1 MFYLPMAMEAFE
13 TYRPLLFSIAYRM
26 LGSASD
32 AEDMVQETYLRYRTA
47 QEAEIRSLKS
57 FLMTVITRLCLDEL
71 KSARVQRE
79 QYLGPWLPEPV
90 LTGDAEALVEQRES
104 LSLAFLKLLEELT
117 PAERAVFVLHEA
129 FDYPYDEIGK
139 ILDKNAAACRQLF
152 HRAEERLAAHQ
163 RRFEPSLDAQRE
175 LVGRFLLASQ
185 SGNVQALT
193 ELLAR
198 DVVVW
203 SDGGGKVS
211 AAIRPVYGQERI
223 VRFVQGLL
231 WKSLAAL
238 AMSIETIN
246 GAPALLFWTG
256 ETLFMVSSFR
266 IADGQIQ
273 EAYGVLNPDKLAYLQ
288 RQLRARESA
297 SSTMP

>member
-1 MFYLPMAMEAFE
+1 METFE

-47 QEAEIRSLKS
+47 QETEIRSLKA
-57 FLMTVITRLCLDEL
+57 FLTTVITRLCLDEL

-79 QYLGPWLPEPV
+79 QYLGPWLPEPL
-90 LTGDAEALVEQRES
+90 LTGDAEAQVEQRES
-104 LSLAFLKLLEELT
+104 LSLAFLTLLEELT

-139 ILDKNAAACRQLF
+139 MIDKNAAACRQLF
-152 HRAEERLAAHQ
+152 HRAEERLSAHQ
-163 RRFEPSLDAQRE
+163 RRFEPSPDAQRE
-175 LVGRFLLASQ
+175 LVGSFLLASQ

-211 AAIRPVYGQERI
+211 AATKPVYGREK
-223 VRFVQGLL
+223 VMRFVQGLL
-231 WKSLAAL
+231 RKSLADLMVSA
-238 AMSIETIN
+238 ETIN
-246 GAPALLFWTG
+246 GEPALLFWIG
-256 ETLFMVSSFR
+256 GALFMVSSFR
-266 IADGQIQ
+266 IADGQVQ
-273 EAYGVLNPDKLAYLQ
+273 EIYGVLNPDKLAYLQ
-288 RQLRARESA
+288 RQLQERKQAQPEA
-297 SSTMP
+297 

>member
-1 MFYLPMAMEAFE
+1 MEVFE

-57 FLMTVITRLCLDEL
+57 FLMTVVTRLCLDEL
-71 KSARVQRE
+71 KSAHVQRE

-90 LTGDAEALVEQRES
+90 LTEDAETLVEQRES
-104 LSLAFLKLLEELT
+104 LSLAFLTLLEELT
-117 PAERAVFVLHEA
+117 PAERAVFVLHTA
-129 FDYPYDEIGK
+129 FDYPYDEIGNM
-139 ILDKNAAACRQLF
+139 IDKNAAACRQLF

-163 RRFEPSLDAQRE
+163 RRFEPSLAAHQE
-175 LVGRFLLASQ
+175 LAGRFLLAAQ
-185 SGNVQALT
+185 SGDVQALT

-211 AAIRPVYGQERI
+211 AARRPVYGQEKVI
-223 VRFVQGLL
+223 RFVQGLQR
-231 WKSLAAL
+231 KAL
-238 AMSIETIN
+238 ADLTVSVETIN
-246 GAPALLFWTG
+246 GGPALLFWTG
-256 ETLFMVSSFR
+256 GILFLVGGFR
-266 IADGQIQ
+266 IADGQIHRIY
-273 EAYGVLNPDKLAYLQ
+273 AILNPDKLAYLQ
-288 RQLRARESA
+288 RQLRKRDNTHSA
-297 SSTMP
+297 AS

>member
-1 MFYLPMAMEAFE
+1 MFYLPAAMEAFE

-90 LTGDAEALVEQRES
+90 LTGDAESLVEQRES

-139 ILDKNAAACRQLF
+139 ILDKNTAACRQLF

-211 AAIRPVYGQERI
+211 AAIRPVYGQERAI
-223 VRFVQGLL
+223 RFVQGLL

-238 AMSIETIN
+238 AMSVETIN

-256 ETLFMVSSFR
+256 GTLFMVSSFR

-273 EAYGVLNPDKLAYLQ
+273 EAYGILNPDKLAYLQ
-288 RQLRARESA
+288 RQLQERDSTYSA
-297 SSTMP
+297 AP